1 MSFNLE
7 KSKEL
12 NKKTMQYLPGGVN
25 YNFRETWNTAKIHFI
40 YGKGTRIWDVDGNEY
55 LDFFC
60 KFGANILGHGN
71 QEYIEAL
78 KEAMSK
84 IVATNLC
91 YLEYDVC
98 KKICDCVKSVDKVRF
113 CLSGTEA
120 VQNALRLAR
129 AYTKKNKFIRF
140 VSHYHGN
147 ADNIMGG
154 KTDVSAGYIPVEYI
168 GDPKGT
174 YGRAK
179 GIMAEQSFLL
189 PWNNVEVLEQII
201 SEHKEEIAAVIT
213 EPICVNTKSR
223 YPDPNY
229 FSFLKKLCTENNI
242 LLIFDEVITG
252 FRIGLGGAQSLF
264 KIQPDLSVFGK
275 AIAGGALPLSAIGGK
290 SDIMDLYS
298 NNYVSHA
305 NTFNG
310 YPLGLA
316 AANVTIDILSRD
328 GGEVYEHMNHY
339 YEKLLYIFKSTAT
352 RYGFEIII
360 HGHPSCSSF
369 SCLKWNGNMNIPQ
382 NMLEVV
388 ISRSCSDYGI
398 LLSNKTTFYANIST
412 NNSDI
417 ELFKERIERVFKDA
431 CLKLEKIKI

>member
-1 MSFNLE
+1 MSFCLKN
-7 KSKEL
+7 SKEF

-40 YGKGTRIWDVDGNEY
+40 SGKGTRIWDLDGNEY

-60 KFGANILGHGN
+60 KFGANILGHAN
-71 QEYIEAL
+71 EEYINAL
-78 KEAMSK
+78 KEAMGK
-84 IVATNLC
+84 ILATNLC

-98 KKICDCVKSVDKVRF
+98 KKISECVDSVDKVRF

-120 VQNALRLAR
+120 VQHALRLSR

-140 VSHYHGN
+140 ISHYHGN

-154 KTDVSAGYIPVEYI
+154 KADITTGYKPIEYI

-179 GIMAEQSFLL
+179 GIMADQSFLI
-189 PWNNVEVLEQII
+189 PWNDTAVLEQII
-201 SEHKEEIAAVIT
+201 SENKDEIAAVIT

-223 YPDPNY
+223 YPEPGY
-229 FSFLKKLCTENNI
+229 FNHLRKLCTKNNI
-242 LLIFDEVITG
+242 VLIFDEVITG
-252 FRIGLGGAQSLF
+252 FRVALGGAQSIF
-264 KIQPDLSVFGK
+264 EIQPDLTIFGK

-290 SDIMDLYS
+290 TDIMDLYS
-298 NNYVSHA
+298 QNYVSHA

-316 AANVTIDILSRD
+316 AANTTIDILSRN
-328 GGEVYEHMNHY
+328 GGEVYEHMKHC
-339 YEKLLYIFKSTAT
+339 YEKILYIFKSTAA
-352 RYGFEIII
+352 RYGFTIII

-369 SCLKWNGNMNIPQ
+369 SCLKWDGNKNVPQ
-382 NMLEVV
+382 HMLEVV
-388 ISRSCSDYGI
+388 ISRACSDNGI

-412 NNSDI
+412 NNNDI
-417 ELFKERIERVFKDA
+417 ELFKERLEQVFKDA
-431 CLKLEKIKI
+431 CCKLEKMKI